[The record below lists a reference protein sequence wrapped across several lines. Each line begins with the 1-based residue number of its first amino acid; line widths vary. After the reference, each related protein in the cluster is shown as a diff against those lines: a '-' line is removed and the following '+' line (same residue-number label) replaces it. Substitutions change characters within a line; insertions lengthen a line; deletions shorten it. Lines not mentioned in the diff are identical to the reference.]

1 MFGVANQPRR
11 RTLVIRMSG
20 HFTESEMRAWA
31 AEYRRATDTYEGKPH
46 LVLADMRGLLTSAPN
61 VAAIMMETIGYA
73 RSGASPVAD
82 VTVTRLQAA
91 RIARQA
97 SEGDDVTIDCVSV
110 EEAEEVLRERRLE
123 LLAVAR

>member
-1 MFGVANQPRR
+1 
-11 RTLVIRMSG
+11 MSG

-31 AEYRRATDTYEGKPH
+31 AEYRRATDLYAGKPH
-46 LVLADMRGLLTSAPN
+46 LVLADMRGLLTCTPN

-73 RSGASPVAD
+73 RQRGVACCAHVSD

-97 SEGDDVTIDCVSV
+97 SDGDDVTIDCVSV
-110 EEAEEVLRERRLE
+110 DEADQVLRERRLE